1 MLIGGIPR
9 LLMAVAQALGSDMG
23 IVMEL
28 EAMVMLQFPSGERHT
43 RGARKRD
50 LKFPLGYS
58 SATKRCAF
66 IYTD

>member
-28 EAMVMLQFPSGERHT
+28 EAIVMLRFMSGERHT
-43 RGARKRD
+43 QEE
-50 LKFPLGYS
+50 
-58 SATKRCAF
+58 
-66 IYTD
+66 

>member
-28 EAMVMLQFPSGERHT
+28 EAMVMLRFPSGEKTHMRNEKV
-43 RGARKRD
+43 RFKVPLLGSFLKRY
-50 LKFPLGYS
+50 KNM
-58 SATKRCAF
+58 C
-66 IYTD
+66 I